1 MEKLCQVRKH
11 TSTTLFDWLSHTPLG
26 INWNTTICFVLWC
39 VRFKVIWLH
48 SNNGNCFSAE
58 KTQKKTHW
66 TFGRIAS
73 ATAGFDHESTDG
85 CGVEWAHDKNSN
97 DSLVF
102 VRGDSESDRDYSQPL
117 INLEQRPRP
126 ASSPQTLCPW
136 LYKQYWLRL
145 SNRGSLHTPG
155 PLHYLI
161 SARLP
166 STKSD
171 LINELTL
178 SQRSHPALDFFPLI
192 WAQWSTNAKLFFYSY
207 L

>member
-1 MEKLCQVRKH
+1 M
-11 TSTTLFDWLSHTPLG
+11 
-26 INWNTTICFVLWC
+26 
-39 VRFKVIWLH
+39 RFKVIWLH

-126 ASSPQTLCPW
+126 ASSPQTLCP
-136 LYKQYWLRL
+136 
-145 SNRGSLHTPG
+145 
-155 PLHYLI
+155 
-161 SARLP
+161 
-166 STKSD
+166 
-171 LINELTL
+171 
-178 SQRSHPALDFFPLI
+178 
-192 WAQWSTNAKLFFYSY
+192 
-207 L
+207 